1 MALASGAGTHGI
13 ALKVLLL
20 FLGLWLVAM
29 AIALPQAALEDDE
42 SGMVLAVFPFDL
54 PADGNLL
61 RIAAAEGRPIRSLL
75 GGRLW
80 LAQSD
85 QAGFVENL
93 KAAGAWAAFAP
104 EILIGLPQGGC
115 FYISVHPP
123 GPPRPHPP
131 I

>member
-1 MALASGAGTHGI
+1 MALGAHGI

-20 FLGLWLVAM
+20 FLGLWLAAM
-29 AIALPQAALEDDE
+29 AIALPRAALDDQD
-42 SGMVLAVFPFDL
+42 SGLVLAVFSGQL
-54 PADGNLL
+54 PQDRNIL
-61 RIAAAEGRPIRSLL
+61 RIAAAEGQPIRSLL

-80 LAQSD
+80 LARSD
-85 QAGFVENL
+85 RPGFVQAL
-93 KAAGAWAAFAP
+93 KAAGAWGAFAP

>member
-1 MALASGAGTHGI
+1 MAERTHGI

-20 FLGLWLVAM
+20 FLGLWLAAM
-29 AIALPQAALEDDE
+29 AIALPQAALDDDA
-42 SGMVLAVFPFDL
+42 SGMVLAVFPGTL
-54 PADGNLL
+54 PDDRNLL
-61 RIAAAEGRPIRSLL
+61 RIASAEGQPIRSLL

-80 LAQSD
+80 LARSD
-85 QAGFVENL
+85 RPGFVAAL
-93 KAAGAWAAFAP
+93 KSAGAWAAFAP

-123 GPPRPHPP
+123 GPPQPHPP

>member
-1 MALASGAGTHGI
+1 MAQGLHGI

-20 FLGLWLVAM
+20 FLGLWLAAM
-29 AIALPQAALEDDE
+29 AIVLPQAALDDQD
-42 SGMVLAVFPFDL
+42 SGLVLAVFPGQL
-54 PADGNLL
+54 PQDRNIL
-61 RIAAAEGRPIRSLL
+61 RIAAAEGQPIRSLL

-80 LAQSD
+80 LARSD
-85 QAGFVENL
+85 RPGFVRAL
-93 KAAGAWAAFAP
+93 KAAGAWGAFAP

>member
-1 MALASGAGTHGI
+1 MAAAPHRI
-13 ALKVLLL
+13 ALKILLL
-20 FLGLWLVAM
+20 FLALWLAAM
-29 AIALPQAALEDDE
+29 AIALPQAALDDAD
-42 SGMVLAVFPFDL
+42 SGLVLAVFPGDL
-54 PADGNLL
+54 PEDRNLL
-61 RIAAAEGRPIRSLL
+61 SVAAADGRPIRSLL

-85 QAGFVENL
+85 SPGFVGAL

-123 GPPRPHPP
+123 GPPQPHPP